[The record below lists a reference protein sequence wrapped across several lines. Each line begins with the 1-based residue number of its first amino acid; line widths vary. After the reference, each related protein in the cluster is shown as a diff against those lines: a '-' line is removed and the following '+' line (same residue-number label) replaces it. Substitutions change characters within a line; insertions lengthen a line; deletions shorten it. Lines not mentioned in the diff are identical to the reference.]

1 MFTFSRRSRP
11 KVEVPLTSLIDV
23 VFLLLV
29 YFLLTSNFV
38 TQEAMDIRLP
48 EVDTENPAAEQ
59 LVVITV
65 DSTGNFYI
73 AGTLVG
79 ERELAWQVRYGLATA
94 DRPEVVIKAD
104 REVRYD
110 RVVTA
115 LDIAKMN
122 GANRVHLAIE
132 RK

>member
-1 MFTFSRRSRP
+1 M
-11 KVEVPLTSLIDV
+11 
-23 VFLLLV
+23 
-29 YFLLTSNFV
+29 
-38 TQEAMDIRLP
+38 
-48 EVDTENPAAEQ
+48 DTENPAAEQ

-65 DSTGNFYI
+65 DSSGNFYI